1 MVRTEKSKDD
11 GPTLVED
18 YRKTSLYESVYRKD
32 KYFVNL
38 HEDVLCI
45 YKQRSFAT
53 SSLNIY
59 HHSEYLL
66 PY

>member
-18 YRKTSLYESVYRKD
+18 YRKKLPLWERLPKGQ
-32 KYFVNL
+32 YFVNL

-45 YKQRSFAT
+45 YKQHSFAT

-59 HHSEYLL
+59 YHSEYLL